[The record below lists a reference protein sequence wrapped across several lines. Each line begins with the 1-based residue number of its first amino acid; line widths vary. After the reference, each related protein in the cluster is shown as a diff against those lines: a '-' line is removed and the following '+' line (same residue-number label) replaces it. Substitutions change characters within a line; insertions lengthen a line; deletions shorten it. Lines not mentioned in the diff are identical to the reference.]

1 MSKSATARKLATLVK
16 KILPGST
23 ESKVPP
29 LQAGLDRINSRLG
42 LCDAPSPAARCLP
55 STIHVTATAAKARSI
70 YYAPDMD
77 GQPEPGEVVW
87 VWAPSDGPDRPLR
100 DRAVLVISHGRDT
113 VLGLLISPNPRHAN
127 EKEWLDIGSGEW
139 DEKGRQC
146 WVRLDRVL
154 EIPHLGIR
162 RQGVLFPR
170 RRFDR
175 IASKLRNRYGWT

>member
-1 MSKSATARKLATLVK
+1 MSKSSTAHDLATLCK
-16 KILPGST
+16 KLLPG
-23 ESKVPP
+23 SKVPP
-29 LQAGLDRINSRLG
+29 LQAGLDRISSRLG
-42 LCDAPSPAARCLP
+42 FCDAPTAATQHHH
-55 STIHVTATAAKARSI
+55 STINVATTASKARSI

-77 GQPEPGEVVW
+77 GQPEPGEVVR

-100 DRAVLVISHGRDT
+100 DRAVLVIGHGRDS

-127 EKEWLDIGSGEW
+127 ESEWLDIGSGEW

-154 EIPHLGIR
+154 EVSHLGIR

-170 RRFDR
+170 RRFER
-175 IASKLRNRYGWT
+175 IAAKLRNRYGWT

>member
-1 MSKSATARKLATLVK
+1 MSKSTTAHDLAAMFKKL
-16 KILPGST
+16 LPGSNA
-23 ESKVPP
+23 PP
-29 LQAGLDRINSRLG
+29 LQAGLERINCRLG
-42 LCDAPSPAARCLP
+42 FSDAPEADAQRLP
-55 STIHVTATAAKARSI
+55 STISVSTTSSKARSI

-87 VWAPSDGPDRPLR
+87 VWAPSDGPDRPRR
-100 DRAVLVISHGRDT
+100 DRAVLVIGHGRDS
-113 VLGLLISPNPRHAN
+113 VLGLLISPNPKHAN
-127 EKEWLDIGSGEW
+127 EPEWLDIGSGEW

-170 RRFDR
+170 RRFER
-175 IASKLRNRYGWT
+175 IACKLRNRYGWT